1 MVKFGVRR
9 SLPRPARHDQLL
21 FEEEVLSDHGS
32 HAARPAES
40 YDRDDQVQQGEK
52 DGFHTRHSRS
62 RGRRHATLPTPR
74 IQREN

>member
-1 MVKFGVRR
+1 MVTMSPKTRR
-9 SLPRPARHDQLL
+9 AHLRPD
-21 FEEEVLSDHGS
+21 G
-32 HAARPAES
+32 
-40 YDRDDQVQQGEK
+40 QVQQGEK